1 MTVLF
6 KNCSHGDIRLR
17 GGSTNHEGRVEL
29 CYNGVWIG
37 LCSSNLFGER
47 EAATICTQLGLPH
60 RGIVDKSN
68 YRNKNVMLF

>member
-1 MTVLF
+1 MTAPV
-6 KNCSHGDIRLR
+6 KNCSYGDIRLR

-37 LCSSNLFGER
+37 LCIPYFIRER

-60 RGIVDKSN
+60 RGIIDK
-68 YRNKNVMLF
+68 

>member
-1 MTVLF
+1 MTAPV

-37 LCSSNLFGER
+37 LCSPYFIRER

-68 YRNKNVMLF
+68 YHNKNVMLF